1 MTRNKPSPKTP
12 SRGFTLIELM
22 VVIVI
27 LGLLLGVVV
36 PNVFRSLGSAT
47 RDTAMNQMRSIGG
60 AIDYYMLEN
69 KSLPKSLDELTQP
82 SGKTNE
88 PFMKKIPLDPWNE
101 TYEYRILNAKTRD
114 FQITS
119 AGEDKQMGTEDDIIF
134 PEKDT
139 K

>member
-1 MTRNKPSPKTP
+1 MTRNKPTLGAP

-36 PNVFRSLGSAT
+36 PNVFKGLKSAT
-47 RDTAMNQMRSIGG
+47 NETALDQMKSIDG
-60 AIDYYMLEN
+60 AIQMYMIEN
-69 KSLPKSLDELTQP
+69 KTLPKSLEELTQP

-88 PFMKKIPLDPWNE
+88 PYIKKIPLDPWNE
-101 TYEYRILNAKTRD
+101 AYEYKIVSQKTRD

-119 AGEDKQMGTEDDIIF
+119 AGEDKQMGTEDDIVF
-134 PEKDT
+134 PEKDS